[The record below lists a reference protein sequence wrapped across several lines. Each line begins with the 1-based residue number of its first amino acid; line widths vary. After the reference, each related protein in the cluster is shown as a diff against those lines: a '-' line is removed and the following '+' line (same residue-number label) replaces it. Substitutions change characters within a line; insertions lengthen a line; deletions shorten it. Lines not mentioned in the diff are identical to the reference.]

1 MINRFFNVS
10 RITGVTLVMLLVAL
24 VSAGLLWWLGPHWQL
39 TRQQQGLYWL
49 ALNALVC
56 GALGVWRYRKQS
68 EPDDVGEQTDTES
81 VSDPQNNETR
91 DTLTEIRDYL
101 KHRYG
106 LNWRNKV
113 RFVVIAGHHR
123 TANLAVPGIADA
135 GWLEANNVVAVWGG
149 SLLSGADSARI
160 AVLRKLKRCAVSAVV
175 LVYDGELRQAM
186 QGDLIVRQLN
196 ERYKK
201 LGWRAPLYL
210 WEIQK
215 SDWPQ
220 DGRETQPVGCLLAP
234 HTTPPE
240 LVDTLKSLPD
250 TLMAPGVQQGLMDHA
265 HDFLLRLGWQLRNG
279 MAERFHAL
287 GVSLLTCPY
296 AVPLRG
302 VMFSPP
308 VYPKEGT
315 DKQRWLP
322 DNSWTAILDDLPG
335 LKIQRAGM
343 AWERMLYQAGLMV
356 LGLTCAG
363 VLFSW
368 SANRHEITDA
378 QQLAATARDTHRNT
392 GDRLIALDALQ
403 RDMERLQYRSEHGVP
418 WYNRFGQSQNDDL
431 LARLWPEYA
440 RSALP
445 LLRDATAARLRD
457 TLTAWNALP
466 ADSDKRTK
474 LSRNAYDWLKAW
486 LMLNR
491 PEKMDAAF
499 FTSTVMTLWP
509 RREGVAPGVWQYEG
523 PQQLAFLAQNLSS
536 HPDWKTPAD
545 PQLVSGTR
553 SALLRLIGQRNAE
566 SALYQKMLQQVSRN
580 YADMRLSDMTGDTDA
595 SRLFT
600 TDEVVPG
607 MFTREAWDNA
617 VQPAI
622 EKVVKERRD
631 EIDWV
636 LTDSKHQVASD
647 ISPEALKARLTERYF
662 TDYAGAWLDFLNSL
676 HWQNAATLSDAIDQ
690 LTMLADVRQ
699 SPLVALMNTLNI
711 QGRAGQS
718 QEALSDSLVKSA
730 QNILHSDN
738 AKAIDQ
744 QAGPH
749 GPLDATFGPALAL
762 LSNQTGGSDSLS
774 LQTFLTRVT
783 RVRLKLQQVT
793 NTADPQAMMQALA
806 QTVFQGKSV
815 DVTDTRDY
823 GSLVAASLG
832 QEWSGFGQAL
842 FVQPMEQAWQQVL
855 APTAESINSQ
865 WQQSIVND
873 WQHDF
878 NDRWPLSPDKQ
889 SEASLPLLSQYLRN
903 DTGRITQFVKISL
916 GGVLHKEGRRWV
928 PDAISS
934 QGLHFNPEFLD
945 ALNALSELA
954 DVVFTGGDASVH
966 FQLMGKPAR
975 DVMQTTLF
983 LDQQKLDY
991 HNQVE
996 SWQPYVWPDS
1006 QWKPRTTL
1014 TWTSVNTGERIF
1026 ADYPGSWGFIRL
1038 LDKAQ
1043 VKATDNSTYVLRWK
1057 TADGDTLN
1065 MMLRTEA
1072 GVGPLALL
1080 RLKGFRL
1087 PQQVFVAT
1095 GEGNVDVSATATT
1108 RNSVRDME
1116 D

>member
-1 MINRFFNVS
+1 MNNRFFNVS
-10 RITGVTLVMLLVAL
+10 RITGVTLVMVLVAL

-49 ALNALVC
+49 ALNALFC
-56 GALGVWRYRKQS
+56 GVLGVWRYRKQS
-68 EPDDVGEQTDTES
+68 EPDEVGEQTDSDSTT
-81 VSDPQNNETR
+81 DPQGNDAR

-149 SLLSGADSARI
+149 SLLSGADSTRI
-160 AVLRKLKRCAVSAVV
+160 AVLRKLKRCAVSAIV

-201 LGWRAPLYL
+201 LGWRVPLYL
-210 WEIQK
+210 WEVQK
-215 SDWPQ
+215 SAWPQ
-220 DGRETQPVGCLLAP
+220 EGRVTQPVGCLFAP

-240 LVDTLKSLPD
+240 LVAALKSLPD
-250 TLMAPGVQQGLMDHA
+250 TLTAPGVQQGLANHA

-287 GVSLLTCPY
+287 AVSLLTGPY

-308 VYPKEGT
+308 VYPKDGT

-343 AWERMLYQAGLMV
+343 AWERTLYQAVLVV

-368 SANRHEITDA
+368 HTNRNEITDA
-378 QQLAATARDTHRNT
+378 QQLAVTARDEHQNA
-392 GDRLIALDALQ
+392 DKRLGALDELQ
-403 RDMERLQYRSEHGVP
+403 REMERLQYRSEHGVP
-418 WYNRFGQSQNDDL
+418 WYSRFGQSQNNDL

-457 TLTAWNALP
+457 TLTTWNALP
-466 ADSDKRTK
+466 ADSDQRAK
-474 LSRNAYDWLKAW
+474 LSRDACNWLKAL
-486 LMLNR
+486 LMFSR
-491 PEKMDAAF
+491 PEKMDAGF
-499 FTSTVMTLWP
+499 LTSTVMTLWP
-509 RREGVAPGVWQYEG
+509 RRDGVAPGVWQYEG
-523 PQQLAFLAQNLSS
+523 PRQLAFLAQNLPS
-536 HPDWKTPAD
+536 HPEWKIPVD
-545 PQLVSGTR
+545 PQLISATR

-566 SALYQKMLQQVSRN
+566 SALYQKMLQQVSHN

-595 SRLFT
+595 ARLFT

-607 MFTREAWDNA
+607 MFTRDAWDNA

-622 EKVVKERRD
+622 DKVVNERRD

-636 LTDSKHQVASD
+636 LSESKHQVASD
-647 ISPEALKARLTERYF
+647 ISPDALKARLTERYF
-662 TDYAGAWLDFLNSL
+662 TDYAGAWLNFLNSL

-690 LTMLADVRQ
+690 LTILADVRQ
-699 SPLVALMNTLNI
+699 SPLVALMNTLNE

-730 QNILHSDN
+730 QNLLHSDN

-744 QAGPH
+744 NAGPH

-762 LSNQTGGSDSLS
+762 LSNQNGGSDSLS

-793 NTADPQAMMQALA
+793 NTADPQAMTQALA
-806 QTVFQGKSV
+806 QTVFQGRSV

-823 GSLVAASLG
+823 GSLVAAGLG

-842 FVQPMEQAWQQVL
+842 FVQPMEQAWQHVL
-855 APTAESINSQ
+855 SPTAQSINTQ
-865 WQQSIVND
+865 WQQAIVND
-873 WQHDF
+873 WQQDF
-878 NDRWPLSPDKQ
+878 NDRYPFSPDKQ

-903 DTGRITQFVKISL
+903 DTGRITQFVKNSL
-916 GGVLHKEGRRWV
+916 NGVLRKEGRHWV
-928 PDAISS
+928 PDAIAS
-934 QGLHFNPEFLD
+934 QGLHFNPDFIT
-945 ALNALSELA
+945 ALNQLSELA

-996 SWQPYVWPDS
+996 NWLPFVWPDS

-1043 VKATDNSTYVLRWK
+1043 VRAVDNSTFVLSWK

-1065 MMLRTEA
+1065 MMLRTDA
-1072 GVGPLALL
+1072 GEGPLALL

-1087 PQQVFVAT
+1087 PQQVFVETDSTAAGYT
-1095 GEGNVDVSATATT
+1095 GKDAGGDQ
-1108 RNSVRDME
+1108 
-1116 D
+1116 

>member
-1 MINRFFNVS
+1 MNNRFFNLS
-10 RITGVTLVMLLVAL
+10 RITGVTLVMVLVAL
-24 VSAGLLWWLGPHWQL
+24 VSGALLWWLGPHWQL

-56 GALGVWRYRKQS
+56 AVLGVWRYRKQS
-68 EPDDVGEQTDTES
+68 EPEAVGEQTDLAS
-81 VSDPQNNETR
+81 ASDQQGNDTR

-123 TANLAVPGIADA
+123 TANLAVPGIAGA

-160 AVLRKLKRCAVSAVV
+160 EVLRKLKRCAVSAIV

-201 LGWRAPLYL
+201 LGWRVPLYL
-210 WEIQK
+210 WEVQK
-215 SDWPQ
+215 SAWPQ
-220 DGRETQPVGCLLAP
+220 EGRETQPVGCLLAP

-240 LVDTLKSLPD
+240 VVEALKSLPG
-250 TLMAPGVQQGLMDHA
+250 TLTEPGVQQGLANHA

-279 MAERFHAL
+279 MAERFQTLAA
-287 GVSLLTCPY
+287 SLLTGPY

-308 VYPKEGT
+308 IYPKEGT

-322 DNSWTAILDDLPG
+322 DNSWTAILEDLPR
-335 LKIQRAGM
+335 LKIERAGM
-343 AWERMLYQAGLMV
+343 AWERMLYQAALV
-356 LGLTCAG
+356 ALGLTCAG

-368 SANRHEITDA
+368 YTNRQDITDA
-378 QQLAATARDTHRNT
+378 WQRAVTARDEHQSK
-392 GDRLIALDALQ
+392 DKRLGALDEMQ
-403 RDMERLQYRSEHGVP
+403 REIERLQYRSEHGVP
-418 WYNRFGQSQNDDL
+418 WYSRFGQSQNDDL

-457 TLTAWNALP
+457 TLTDWNALP
-466 ADSDKRTK
+466 ADSDQRTK
-474 LSRNAYDWLKAW
+474 RSRDAYNWLKAL
-486 LMLNR
+486 LMLSR
-491 PEKMDAAF
+491 PEKMDAGF

-509 RREGVAPGVWQYEG
+509 LRDGVTPGVWQYEG
-523 PQQLAFLAQNLSS
+523 PRQLAFLTQNLPS
-536 HPDWKTPAD
+536 HPDWKITAD
-545 PQLVSGTR
+545 PQLVAATR

-566 SALYQKMLQQVSRN
+566 SALYQKMLAQVSHN
-580 YADMRLSDMTGDTDA
+580 YADMRLSDMTGATDA
-595 SRLFT
+595 ARLFT

-607 MFTREAWDNA
+607 MFTRQAWDGA

-622 EKVVKERRD
+622 DKVVSERRD

-636 LTDSKHQVASD
+636 LSDNKHPATAD
-647 ISPEALKARLTERYF
+647 ISPDALKARLTERYF
-662 TDYAGAWLDFLNSL
+662 TDYAGAWLDFLNSIR
-676 HWQNAATLSDAIDQ
+676 WQNAATLSDAIDQ
-690 LTMLADVRQ
+690 LTLLADVRQ
-699 SPLVALMNTLNI
+699 SPLVALMNTLNT
-711 QGRAGQS
+711 QGRAGQ
-718 QEALSDSLVKSA
+718 QREALSDSLVKSA
-730 QNILHSDN
+730 KNLLNSDDV
-738 AKAIDQ
+738 KAIDQ
-744 QAGPH
+744 QAGVQ
-749 GPLDATFGPALAL
+749 GPLDASFGPV
-762 LSNQTGGSDSLS
+762 LSLMDTKSGDNSLS
-774 LQTFLTRVT
+774 LRTFLTRVT

-793 NTADPQAMMQALA
+793 GAADPQAMMQALA

-815 DVTDTRDY
+815 DITDTRDY
-823 GSLVAASLG
+823 GSLVAAGLG
-832 QEWSGFGQAL
+832 QEWSGFGQAV

-855 APTAESINSQ
+855 SPTALSINTQ
-865 WQQSIVND
+865 WQQAIVNN
-873 WQHDF
+873 WQQDF
-878 NDRWPLSPDKQ
+878 NDRYPFSPDKQ

-903 DTGRITQFVKISL
+903 DTGRITQFVKTSL
-916 GGVLHKEGRRWV
+916 NGVLRKEGRRWV
-928 PDAISS
+928 PDAIAS
-934 QGLHFNPEFLD
+934 QGLHFNPGFIT
-945 ALNALSELA
+945 ALNQLSELA
-954 DVVFTGGDASVH
+954 DVVFTNGDASVH

-975 DVMQTTLF
+975 DVMQTSLF

-996 SWQPYVWPDS
+996 SWQPFVWPDS

-1014 TWTSVNTGERIF
+1014 TWTSVNTGERIY

-1043 VKATDNSTYVLRWK
+1043 VKATDNSTFILSWK
-1057 TADGDTLN
+1057 APDAERLN
-1065 MMLRTEA
+1065 VMLRTEA
-1072 GVGPLALL
+1072 GTGPLALL
-1080 RLKGFRL
+1080 KLKGFRL
-1087 PQQVFVAT
+1087 PQQVFLDER
-1095 GEGNVDVSATATT
+1095 EGSDSADVGGQ
-1108 RNSVRDME
+1108 E
-1116 D
+1116 

>member
-1 MINRFFNVS
+1 MTERSVS
-10 RITGVTLVMLLVAL
+10 THDYNYRTADVIMNAD
-24 VSAGLLWWLGPHWQL
+24 ADL
-39 TRQQQGLYWL
+39 THDDDKTTYGNDYHYTDGFL
-49 ALNALVC
+49 
-56 GALGVWRYRKQS
+56 S
-68 EPDDVGEQTDTES
+68 EGEQYATAGNQSAES
-81 VSDPQNNETR
+81 G
-91 DTLTEIRDYL
+91 YF
-101 KHRYG
+101 Y
-106 LNWRNKV
+106 
-113 RFVVIAGHHR
+113 
-123 TANLAVPGIADA
+123 
-135 GWLEANNVVAVWGG
+135 
-149 SLLSGADSARI
+149 AR
-160 AVLRKLKRCAVSAVV
+160 LRH
-175 LVYDGELRQAM
+175 E
-186 QGDLIVRQLN
+186 RQLN
-196 ERYKK
+196 RQHRLSLESNSTLIAPGQVLKAQGDNSRAFAEGMLVTAIETSASRSSHYRLKAKGIAYRSTVCFRPVHQPRARITVPLTARITSSQAGDIYSHIDKQGRYRVRFDFDKD
-201 LGWRAPLYL
+201 
-210 WEIQK
+210 
-215 SDWPQ
+215 SWPQ
-220 DGRETQPVGCLLAP
+220 GGESPWLRRARDYAGDNFGL
-234 HTTPPE
+234 H
-240 LVDTLKSLPD
+240 LP
-250 TLMAPGVQQGLMDHA
+250 LIQGTEVA
-265 HDFLLRLGWQLRNG
+265 
-279 MAERFHAL
+279 
-287 GVSLLTCPY
+287 
-296 AVPLRG
+296 
-302 VMFSPP
+302 VMFD
-308 VYPKEGT
+308 G
-315 DKQRWLP
+315 
-322 DNSWTAILDDLPG
+322 G
-335 LKIQRAGM
+335 
-343 AWERMLYQAGLMV
+343 
-356 LGLTCAG
+356 
-363 VLFSW
+363 
-368 SANRHEITDA
+368 
-378 QQLAATARDTHRNT
+378 
-392 GDRLIALDALQ
+392 
-403 RDMERLQYRSEHGVP
+403 
-418 WYNRFGQSQNDDL
+418 
-431 LARLWPEYA
+431 
-440 RSALP
+440 
-445 LLRDATAARLRD
+445 
-457 TLTAWNALP
+457 
-466 ADSDKRTK
+466 
-474 LSRNAYDWLKAW
+474 
-486 LMLNR
+486 
-491 PEKMDAAF
+491 
-499 FTSTVMTLWP
+499 
-509 RREGVAPGVWQYEG
+509 
-523 PQQLAFLAQNLSS
+523 
-536 HPDWKTPAD
+536 HPDWKISAD
-545 PQLVSGTR
+545 PQLVSITR

-566 SALYQKMLQQVSRN
+566 SALYQKMLQQVSHN

-607 MFTREAWDNA
+607 MFTRDAWDNA

-622 EKVVKERRD
+622 DKVVNERRD

-647 ISPEALKARLTERYF
+647 ISPAALKARLTERYF

-690 LTMLADVRQ
+690 LTLLADVRQ
-699 SPLVALMNTLNI
+699 SPLVALMNTLNV
-711 QGRAGQS
+711 QGRAGQT

-730 QNILHSDN
+730 QNLLHSDG

-749 GPLDATFGPALAL
+749 GPLEATFGPTLAL
-762 LSNQTGGSDSLS
+762 LSNQNGGSDSLS

-832 QEWSGFGQAL
+832 QEWGGFGQAL

-865 WQQSIVND
+865 WQQTIVND
-873 WQHDF
+873 WEHDF
-878 NDRWPLSPDKQ
+878 NDRWPFSPDKQ

-903 DTGRITQFVKISL
+903 DTGRITQFVKTSL

-954 DVVFTGGDASVH
+954 DVVFTSGDAGVH

-996 SWQPYVWPDS
+996 SWQPFVWPDS

-1014 TWTSVNTGERIF
+1014 TWTSVNTGERIY

-1065 MMLRTEA
+1065 MILRTEA

-1087 PQQVFVAT
+1087 PQQVFETTGAMAT
-1095 GEGNVDVSATATT
+1095 RHTESDAGSE
-1108 RNSVRDME
+1108 E
-1116 D
+1116 

>member
-1 MINRFFNVS
+1 MTTTSPVLDALSLNRYHLKIKGCTAPLDVESFEGREGLSTRYRYDVRLTSSDKDIDPAMMLMKNVTFIMQTLPQTAFRRTLAPEVQRTLYGVITHFSRLSVS
-10 RITGVTLVMLLVAL
+10 RDEATYSLTFEPRLSLLDNSRRSAIYQNLSVPEVVEKILREHHNWPGWLFEFRLSNTYPSREIITQFMLSDAEFIDRLLSEVGIWYNFTQDIETGHEMVVFGDSDRGWQYGVTVPVVNLAGMHDNRAESVWNLQAHHQVTERS
-24 VSAGLLWWLGPHWQL
+24 VSTHDYNYRTADVIMNADADL
-39 TRQQQGLYWL
+39 THDDDKTTYGNDYHYTDGFL
-49 ALNALVC
+49 
-56 GALGVWRYRKQS
+56 S
-68 EPDDVGEQTDTES
+68 EGEQYATAGNQSAES
-81 VSDPQNNETR
+81 G
-91 DTLTEIRDYL
+91 YF
-101 KHRYG
+101 Y
-106 LNWRNKV
+106 
-113 RFVVIAGHHR
+113 
-123 TANLAVPGIADA
+123 
-135 GWLEANNVVAVWGG
+135 
-149 SLLSGADSARI
+149 AR
-160 AVLRKLKRCAVSAVV
+160 LRH
-175 LVYDGELRQAM
+175 E
-186 QGDLIVRQLN
+186 RQLN
-196 ERYKK
+196 RQHRLSLESNSTLIAPGQVLKAQGDNSRAFAEGMLVTAIETSASRSSHYRLKAKGIAYRSTVCFRPVHQPRARITVPLTARITSSQAGDIYSHIDKQGRYRVRFDFDKD
-201 LGWRAPLYL
+201 
-210 WEIQK
+210 
-215 SDWPQ
+215 SWPQ
-220 DGRETQPVGCLLAP
+220 GGESPWLRRARDYAGDNFGL
-234 HTTPPE
+234 H
-240 LVDTLKSLPD
+240 LP
-250 TLMAPGVQQGLMDHA
+250 LIQGTEVA
-265 HDFLLRLGWQLRNG
+265 
-279 MAERFHAL
+279 
-287 GVSLLTCPY
+287 
-296 AVPLRG
+296 
-302 VMFSPP
+302 VMFD
-308 VYPKEGT
+308 G
-315 DKQRWLP
+315 
-322 DNSWTAILDDLPG
+322 G
-335 LKIQRAGM
+335 
-343 AWERMLYQAGLMV
+343 
-356 LGLTCAG
+356 
-363 VLFSW
+363 
-368 SANRHEITDA
+368 
-378 QQLAATARDTHRNT
+378 
-392 GDRLIALDALQ
+392 
-403 RDMERLQYRSEHGVP
+403 
-418 WYNRFGQSQNDDL
+418 
-431 LARLWPEYA
+431 
-440 RSALP
+440 
-445 LLRDATAARLRD
+445 
-457 TLTAWNALP
+457 
-466 ADSDKRTK
+466 
-474 LSRNAYDWLKAW
+474 
-486 LMLNR
+486 
-491 PEKMDAAF
+491 
-499 FTSTVMTLWP
+499 
-509 RREGVAPGVWQYEG
+509 
-523 PQQLAFLAQNLSS
+523 
-536 HPDWKTPAD
+536 HPDWKISAD
-545 PQLVSGTR
+545 PQLVSITR

-566 SALYQKMLQQVSRN
+566 SALYQKMLQQVSHN

-607 MFTREAWDNA
+607 MFTRDAWDNA

-622 EKVVKERRD
+622 DKVVNERRD

-647 ISPEALKARLTERYF
+647 ISPAALKARLTERYF

-690 LTMLADVRQ
+690 LTLLADVRQ
-699 SPLVALMNTLNI
+699 SPLVALMNTLNV
-711 QGRAGQS
+711 QGRAGQT

-730 QNILHSDN
+730 QNLLHSDG

-749 GPLDATFGPALAL
+749 GPLEATFGPTLAL
-762 LSNQTGGSDSLS
+762 LSNQNGGSDSLS

-832 QEWSGFGQAL
+832 QEWGGFGQAL

-865 WQQSIVND
+865 WQQTIVND
-873 WQHDF
+873 WEHDF
-878 NDRWPLSPDKQ
+878 NDRWPFSPDKQ

-903 DTGRITQFVKISL
+903 DTGRITQFVKTSL

-954 DVVFTGGDASVH
+954 DVVFTSGDAGVH

-996 SWQPYVWPDS
+996 SWQPFVWPDS

-1014 TWTSVNTGERIF
+1014 TWTSVNTGERIY

-1065 MMLRTEA
+1065 MILRTEA

-1087 PQQVFVAT
+1087 PQQVFETTGAMAT
-1095 GEGNVDVSATATT
+1095 RHTESDAGSE
-1108 RNSVRDME
+1108 E
-1116 D
+1116 

>member
-1 MINRFFNVS
+1 M
-10 RITGVTLVMLLVAL
+10 
-24 VSAGLLWWLGPHWQL
+24 
-39 TRQQQGLYWL
+39 
-49 ALNALVC
+49 
-56 GALGVWRYRKQS
+56 
-68 EPDDVGEQTDTES
+68 
-81 VSDPQNNETR
+81 
-91 DTLTEIRDYL
+91 
-101 KHRYG
+101 
-106 LNWRNKV
+106 
-113 RFVVIAGHHR
+113 
-123 TANLAVPGIADA
+123 AVPGIADA